1 MYDKMRSIRHDMGNH
16 LTVIEG
22 LAQNNKTEELSE
34 YVSELKNR
42 FIELQ
47 PTIKTG
53 NAVTD
58 VVLSEYNDLCKKEG
72 IEFECEF
79 AYPSNLGINS
89 FDMSV
94 ILTNA
99 LQNAYEAA
107 KKIDSPSIRI
117 VSIIRE
123 KFFII
128 SIKNTADE
136 KKMVLDDGIPHTTKT
151 ETGHGYG
158 LKNIKSIAQKYNG
171 DLEIRKENEEGKIFF
186 VLNVMLMG

>member
-1 MYDKMRSIRHDMGNH
+1 M
-16 LTVIEG
+16 
-22 LAQNNKTEELSE
+22 
-34 YVSELKNR
+34 
-42 FIELQ
+42 ELQ
-47 PTIKTG
+47 PTVKTG

-79 AYPSNLGINS
+79 SYPADLGINS

-99 LQNAYEAA
+99 LQNAYEAS
-107 KKIDSPSIRI
+107 KKVESPGIRI

-136 KKMVLDDGIPHTTKT
+136 KKLVLENGIPHTSKT

-171 DLEIRKENEEGKIFF
+171 DIEIRKDKEEDKMFF
-186 VLNVMLMG
+186 ILNVMLMG